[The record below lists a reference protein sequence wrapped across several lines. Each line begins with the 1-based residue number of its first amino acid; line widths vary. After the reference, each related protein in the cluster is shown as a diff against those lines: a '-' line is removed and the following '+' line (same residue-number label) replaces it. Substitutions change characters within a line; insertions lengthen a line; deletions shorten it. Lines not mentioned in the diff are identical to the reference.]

1 MVTNLIAGMPVP
13 IWDRA
18 LVSALLDAAEGAER
32 DLPIRRMA
40 VVNDESQIYRRII
53 ADGQKEFMLLLRC
66 FAQRGFDMH
75 LCGGEIVASL
85 LPQQM
90 RQSGQEA

>member
-40 VVNDESQIYRRII
+40 VVNDESQIYRQVI
-53 ADGQKEFMLLLRC
+53 ADGQQEFVLLRKC
-66 FAQRGFDMH
+66 FEGRGFEMH
-75 LCGGEIVASL
+75 LHGGEIVAWL
-85 LPQQM
+85 RPK
-90 RQSGQEA
+90 RQ

>member
-32 DLPIRRMA
+32 DFPLRRMA

-53 ADGQKEFMLLLRC
+53 ADGQEEFMLLLRC
-66 FAQRGFDMH
+66 FAVRGFDMH